1 MSGGGITPEYDQQI
15 RGSILE
21 VRRMRRTRR
30 ESVEEIPRKAGQ
42 AFVPRVVILDEALD
56 VATNSKTSPEKARA
70 TICVWNDAEEKYVE
84 TDEWIYVW
92 NHSESDSYE
101 IDTFGIAFPV
111 GGHYFMLGDCGP
123 MADRGD

>member
-1 MSGGGITPEYDQQI
+1 MAAGGITPGYDQQI
-15 RGSILE
+15 RGTILN
-21 VRRMRRTRR
+21 VRRMSGRSR
-30 ESVEEIPRKAGQ
+30 EMLDPIPRKPGR
-42 AFVPRVVILDEALD
+42 AFGPKIVILDESLD
-56 VATNSKTSPEKARA
+56 VATNAKTGPTKALA
-70 TICVWNDAEEKYVE
+70 TICDWNEEDEEYVE
-84 TDEWIYVW
+84 TEEQIEVW